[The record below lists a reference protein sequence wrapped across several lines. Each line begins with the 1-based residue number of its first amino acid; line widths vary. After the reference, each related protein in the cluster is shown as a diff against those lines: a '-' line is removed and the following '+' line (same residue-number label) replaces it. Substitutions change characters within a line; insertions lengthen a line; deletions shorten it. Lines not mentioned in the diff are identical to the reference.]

1 VCTAHRFANVAEATA
16 CLAVDNALSGNMR
29 RQSELTVPW
38 CTFCDPEIA
47 HIGMQV
53 WEAREH
59 SIPIKT
65 YTVMMHNVD
74 RAITDGQDEGFVKLH
89 VREGTDRILGGTI
102 VASRASEMINEVSVA
117 MSAGI
122 GLRDLARVLHTYPA
136 QSEAIRMAA
145 IAYVESLPAA

>member
-1 VCTAHRFANVAEATA
+1 VE
-16 CLAVDNALSGNMR
+16 NALMGKML

-38 CTFCDPEIA
+38 CTYCDPEIA

-59 SIPIKT
+59 SVPIKT
-65 YTVMMHNVD
+65 YTVMMQDVD

-89 VREGTDRILGGTI
+89 VREGTDQILGSTI
-102 VASRASEMINEVSVA
+102 VSSRASEMINEVSVA

-145 IAYVESLPAA
+145 MAYVEGLPAA

>member
-1 VCTAHRFANVAEATA
+1 
-16 CLAVDNALSGNMR
+16 MR
-29 RQSELTVPW
+29 LRGKRVRQSGLTVPW
-38 CTFCDPEIA
+38 CTYCDPEIA

-53 WEAREH
+53 LEAREH
-59 SIPIKT
+59 SVPIKT
-65 YTVMMHNVD
+65 YTVMMQDVD

-102 VASRASEMINEVSVA
+102 VSSRASEMINEVSVA

-145 IAYVESLPAA
+145 VAYVESLPAA